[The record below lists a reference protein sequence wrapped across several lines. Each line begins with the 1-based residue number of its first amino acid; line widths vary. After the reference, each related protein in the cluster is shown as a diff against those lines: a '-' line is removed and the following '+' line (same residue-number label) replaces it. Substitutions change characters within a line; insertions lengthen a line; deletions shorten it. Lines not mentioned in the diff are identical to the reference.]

1 MNLILKCDLIVLL
14 LIVIISI
21 SVTESYLIFIQ
32 VLKKLP
38 SYLKM
43 PKLEVT
49 DEYIESFIKANNTFL
64 YQLVFC
70 PQKKCLVPLNPYP
83 EGVEASDME
92 YAGKYP
98 LS

>member
-1 MNLILKCDLIVLL
+1 
-14 LIVIISI
+14 
-21 SVTESYLIFIQ
+21 
-32 VLKKLP
+32 
-38 SYLKM
+38 M

-49 DEYIESFIKANNTFL
+49 DEYIDSFIKANNTFL

-83 EGVEASDME
+83 EGVDASDME

>member
-1 MNLILKCDLIVLL
+1 ML

-21 SVTESYLIFIQ
+21 SVTESYLIFMQ